1 MVEKIKIKKELTEVE
16 FEQVLAEFQES
27 ILKQENTDDLS
38 QSFQE
43 LVKKITPAK
52 EVHLLIFSEIGK
64 RLKTVTLEKNI
75 TIDISSSKGILVR
88 CCQIKEA
95 LFSNDVARD
104 PHYHKETDNFLD
116 YPLKNLLVVPLLNED
131 KEILALIWAGIPK
144 KDWNQYM
151 QSDIKYMMQVPVLN
165 EKMIQEEDPE
175 EEMIQIKELQ
185 EEAGQESTTSMAKRL
200 KSWLFK

>member
-64 RLKTVTLEKNI
+64 TLETVTLEKNI
-75 TIDISSSKGILVR
+75 TIDISSSKGILAR
-88 CCQIKEA
+88 CTQTKEA